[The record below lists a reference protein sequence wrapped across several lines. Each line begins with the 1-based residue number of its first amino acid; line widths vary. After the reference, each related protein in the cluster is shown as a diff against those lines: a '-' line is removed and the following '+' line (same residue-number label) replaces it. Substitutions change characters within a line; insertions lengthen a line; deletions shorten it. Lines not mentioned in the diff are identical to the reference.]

1 MDTTKERA
9 DEVPTTHESLG
20 RWVFLVVLALGASLL
35 VNARTGALHGRPL
48 VYSAAFLFGQT
59 LGMLVV
65 PGVVSLFFRKSR
77 RFAVRL
83 VGLAIFAIVPLFLAP
98 RRSTEAE
105 DLIGRL
111 NRRNERL
118 RGDAQAQIAERGYYV
133 ADPDQISAG
142 LDEIRAAAGGS
153 DDEQLEV
160 MAALLSV
167 QEEMAAVVAA
177 KMEAVS
183 AMNALGPINTA
194 ESRDDVRAMKDAVEA
209 CQRAHERF
217 AEFMSTCVDRCAAA
231 LEETETSAA
240 ARRDAMAG
248 FRDGA
253 NLDLVMDAVA
263 NDTAILEARWQTCD
277 LVEESWEALSL
288 QDDQLLFE
296 DPTLAERFNALQGE
310 IATLSARQVEVQRRM
325 LGRAR

>member
-1 MDTTKERA
+1 
-9 DEVPTTHESLG
+9 
-20 RWVFLVVLALGASLL
+20 
-35 VNARTGALHGRPL
+35 
-48 VYSAAFLFGQT
+48 
-59 LGMLVV
+59 
-65 PGVVSLFFRKSR
+65 
-77 RFAVRL
+77 
-83 VGLAIFAIVPLFLAP
+83 
-98 RRSTEAE
+98 
-105 DLIGRL
+105 
-111 NRRNERL
+111 
-118 RGDAQAQIAERGYYV
+118 
-133 ADPDQISAG
+133 
-142 LDEIRAAAGGS
+142 
-153 DDEQLEV
+153 
-160 MAALLSV
+160 
-167 QEEMAAVVAA
+167 
-177 KMEAVS
+177 
-183 AMNALGPINTA
+183 
-194 ESRDDVRAMKDAVEA
+194 MKDAVEA

-217 AEFMSTCVDRCAAA
+217 AEFMSTCGDRCAAA

-277 LVEESWEALSL
+277 LVEESWEALSI